1 MVLGFRLLF
10 IPPLFPVDIR
20 DADRRGQSSLPLGDH
35 TEFGDLKFPAPECLL
50 MIQVCLAPDRN
61 AGGLCCTTQQRNT
74 HNIESREVRY
84 PWHPWC
90 DRVVAVHQT
99 FAKNGRVVS
108 RCRVDETRKRD
119 IWRSRNGCSI
129 QSCSESTSTCTV

>member
-1 MVLGFRLLF
+1 MFLGFRLLF
-10 IPPLFPVDIR
+10 IAPLFPVAIR

-90 DRVVAVHQT
+90 DRVVEVHQT
-99 FAKNGRVVS
+99 LVNNVEVVARGRTAKTQEEQRG
-108 RCRVDETRKRD
+108 
-119 IWRSRNGCSI
+119 
-129 QSCSESTSTCTV
+129 SCWSVL